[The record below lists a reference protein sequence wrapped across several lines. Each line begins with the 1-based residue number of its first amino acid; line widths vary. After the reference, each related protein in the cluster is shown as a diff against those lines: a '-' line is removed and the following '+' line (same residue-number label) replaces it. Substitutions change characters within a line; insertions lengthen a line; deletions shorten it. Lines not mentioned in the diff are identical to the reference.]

1 MIKTDFTDFT
11 SLIENYIFKEEKL
24 KKKRVP
30 IENLGKHLLDNIAIK
45 TTNINYTISIFKNN
59 FLTFNK
65 ENIDN
70 IKKEIIG
77 IEKLTFIYN
86 EKSLKGMLNK
96 VNEP

>member
-30 IENLGKHLLDNIAIK
+30 IENLGKNLLDNIAIK

-96 VNEP
+96 VNDP